1 MKKIV
6 TLILISFISILPAAG
21 NADSESYYRELS
33 QNVNLFF
40 SVYRQLNSVYVD
52 SIVPEKFVKS
62 GIKAML
68 ETLDPYTV
76 LMEGTEKEHFEEL
89 SSGNYGGIGVYIG
102 TSGTDKRLTV
112 ISPIDDTPAAKVG
125 LRAGDRIMKI
135 DTLKTDGM
143 STGDASKYLRG
154 KAGSKVQLSIRRL
167 GSDNVLLF
175 DITREKINI
184 INVPYSGIL
193 ENNIGYIKVTQF
205 AASTATEIRTA
216 LEPML
221 KAQVKGVV
229 IDLRFN
235 PGGLL
240 NSAVDIANL
249 FVKDS
254 SLVVYTKGNSEK
266 SLYRY
271 TATKKPLSLTV
282 PLVVLVNESSASA
295 SEIVSG
301 ALQDYDRAVIVG
313 KGSFGKGLVQQ
324 VYNLTDTL
332 SLKITVA
339 KYYTPSGRLIQKRD
353 YFNHQVVNAMVDTL
367 TFKTVN
373 GRPVKSG
380 VGVVPDIELE
390 AEAVPAYI
398 ANLKMKNAFSDFVYA
413 YQEKN
418 PKYQYS
424 NEISDEVLADFKK
437 FVSDNKISYTLKGE
451 SELDS
456 LAGSLNKEKYS
467 AETIQK
473 ITELKNLL
481 NTEKDKSFDQYLND
495 IKLNLNIEFSV
506 LTRGSKERYRLS
518 LAEDAQLKK
527 ALQILSNEN
536 QYKAILNQK

>member
-6 TLILISFISILPAAG
+6 TLILISFLSILPAAG
-21 NADSESYYRELS
+21 SADSESYYRELS

-52 SIVPEKFVKS
+52 SIVPEKFVKT
-62 GIKAML
+62 GIKSML

-76 LMEGTEKEHFEEL
+76 LMEGSEKEHFEEL
-89 SSGNYGGIGVYIG
+89 STGNYGGIGVYIG

-135 DTLKTDGM
+135 DSLATDGM

-154 KAGSKVQLSIRRL
+154 KSGSKVRLSIRRL
-167 GSDNVLLF
+167 GSESVLLF

-205 AASTATEIRTA
+205 AASTASEIRSA
-216 LEPML
+216 LEPMI
-221 KAQVKGVV
+221 KSNVKGVV

-249 FVKDS
+249 FIKDS

-266 SLYRY
+266 SLYKY
-271 TATKKPLSLTV
+271 KANKKPLSLTV

-353 YFNHQVVNAMVDTL
+353 YFNHDVVNAMVDTL
-367 TFKTVN
+367 TFKTTN

-380 VGVVPDIELE
+380 VGVVPDVLLE
-390 AEAVPAYI
+390 AESVPAYI
-398 ANLKMKNAFSDFVYA
+398 GNLKMKNAFSDFVYA

-418 PKYQYS
+418 PQFKYK
-424 NEISDEVLADFKK
+424 NEISEEVLADFKK
-437 FVSDNKISYTLKGE
+437 FVTENKISYTLKGE
-451 SELDS
+451 NELDS
-456 LAGSLNKEKYS
+456 LAGSLTREKYS
-467 AETIQK
+467 TETLQK
-473 ITELKNLL
+473 INELKNLV
-481 NTEKDKSFDQYLND
+481 NAEKDKSFEQYIND

-506 LTRGSKERYRLS
+506 LTSGSKERYRLS
-518 LAEDAQLKK
+518 LAEDTQLKK
-527 ALQILSNEN
+527 AIEILSNEN

>member
-21 NADSESYYRELS
+21 SADSESYYRELS

-424 NEISDEVLADFKK
+424 NDINDEVLADFKK

-451 SELDS
+451 GELDS